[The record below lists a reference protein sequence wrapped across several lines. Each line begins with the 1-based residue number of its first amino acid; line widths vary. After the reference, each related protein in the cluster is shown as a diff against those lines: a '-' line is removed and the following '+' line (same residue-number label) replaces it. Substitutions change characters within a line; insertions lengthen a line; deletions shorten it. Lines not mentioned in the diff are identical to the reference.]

1 MIAFTHHDRRLADD
15 ALGSTAMLLRRWPAV
30 LSDEG
35 ERWLRDV
42 DRTERMRVSDE
53 WLVGLLVQARSLL
66 DDVLAAPVPDDLPT
80 LRPVWLYPPG
90 TDLPDQAQR
99 AREWVAE
106 LQRVRRWITVLLPE
120 EHP

>member
-1 MIAFTHHDRRLADD
+1 MIAFNHEDRRLAED
-15 ALGSTAMLLRRWPAV
+15 ALGGAAALLRRWPDTAPGAQWLV
-30 LSDEG
+30 DVERARPSRRPSDTLVADLL
-35 ERWLRDV
+35 RQARDV
-42 DRTERMRVSDE
+42 
-53 WLVGLLVQARSLL
+53 L
-66 DDVLAAPVPDDLPT
+66 DTVLAAPLPDDLPT
-80 LRPVWLYPPG
+80 VRPEWMYRAG